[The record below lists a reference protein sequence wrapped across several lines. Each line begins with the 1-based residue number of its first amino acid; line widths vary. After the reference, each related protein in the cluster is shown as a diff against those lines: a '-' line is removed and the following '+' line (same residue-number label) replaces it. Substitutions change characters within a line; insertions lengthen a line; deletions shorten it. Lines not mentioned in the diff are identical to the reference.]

1 MAILGCLFAA
11 HTLHAA
17 VSIIPMSAK
26 CVEKRGNFTINSRT
40 VISLSTD
47 NQEMRHAVA
56 ALAEVGWSKK
66 EHKDYTRFC
75 SRLTKLTQHYDV
87 LGIDYCKEEA
97 LKK

>member
-1 MAILGCLFAA
+1 MPEKVYNYHPVPDVLTAEQGRHILGIQANLWTEYIT
-11 HTLHAA
+11 TLGDMEYMLY
-17 VSIIPMSAK
+17 P
-26 CVEKRGNFTINSRT
+26 R
-40 VISLSTD
+40 
-47 NQEMRHAVA
+47 VA
-56 ALAEVGWSKK
+56 ALAEEGWSKK